1 MEITG
6 NPFIVSGSIQP
17 EYFCDRREESARL
30 IKSVTSGNNL
40 LLLSPRRMGK
50 TGLIQFCYGKKKLS
64 GHHRFFIDILHTT
77 GLKEFTYLLGK
88 EVFNKLLS
96 ADRRM
101 PGLLIRTLKSISGK
115 FGFDPVSGL
124 PVFSLEL
131 GDIDRPEYT
140 LEEIFTCLQET
151 GRPCIVSINE
161 FQQIV
166 KYPEKN
172 IEALLHSN
180 IQRTSNARFILAGSG
195 RHLMQEMFT
204 SSARPFYQSADL
216 LELGPIDRS
225 IYIDFVTGHFRR
237 RGRNIEPDTVGKVY
251 DMFEGNTYCTQK
263 TFNESFADTAK
274 GKTCTPET
282 TDNAVRSIITSFSPT
297 YREILSNIPEKQ
309 KELLYSIAID
319 RKAESITSS
328 AFIRRHSLTSASSV
342 QSASRKLLEK
352 GLVTVNDG
360 IWSISD
366 MFFGMWIRSIYE
378 KYSNN

>member
-64 GHHRFFIDILHTT
+64 GYHRFFIDILHTT

-115 FGFDPVSGL
+115 LGFDPVSGL

-140 LEEIFTCLQET
+140 LEEIFTCLQEA
-151 GRPCIVSINE
+151 GKPCIVAIDA
-161 FQQIV
+161 FQQIA
-166 KYPEKN
+166 KYPERD

-237 RGRNIEPDTVGKVY
+237 RGRDIEPDTVGKVY
-251 DMFEGNTYCTQK
+251 DMFEGNTYCMQK
-263 TFNESFADTAK
+263 TLNESFADTAK
-274 GKTCTPET
+274 GRTCTPGT
-282 TDNAVRSIITSFSPT
+282 TDNAVRGIISSFSPT

-328 AFIRRHSLTSASSV
+328 AFIRRHSLASASSV
-342 QSASRKLLEK
+342 QAASKKLLEK
-352 GLVTVNDG
+352 GLVTTNNG

-366 MFFGMWIRSIYE
+366 MFFGMWIRSIY
-378 KYSNN
+378 YGTTNN

>member
-1 MEITG
+1 MEITD

-115 FGFDPVSGL
+115 LGFDPVSGL
-124 PVFSLEL
+124 PAFSLEL

-161 FQQIV
+161 FQQIAR
-166 KYPEKN
+166 YPEKN

-180 IQRTSNARFILAGSG
+180 IQRISNARFIFAGSG

-204 SSARPFYQSADL
+204 SSARPFYQSADM
-216 LELGPIDRS
+216 LELGPIERS
-225 IYIDFVTGHFRR
+225 TYIDFVTGHFSS
-237 RGRNIEPDTVGKVY
+237 RNRTIEKETAGEVY
-251 DMFEGNTYCTQK
+251 DLFEGNTYCMQR

-319 RKAESITSS
+319 KKAESITSS
-328 AFIRRHSLTSASSV
+328 AFIRRHSLASASSV

-366 MFFGMWIRSIYE
+366 MFFGMWIRSICGTT
-378 KYSNN
+378 NN

>member
-40 LLLSPRRMGK
+40 LLLSSRRMGK
-50 TGLIQFCYGKKKLS
+50 TGLIKFCYGKKKLS

-115 FGFDPVSGL
+115 LGFDPVSGL
-124 PVFSLEL
+124 PAFSLEL

-161 FQQIV
+161 FQQIA

-251 DMFEGNTYCTQK
+251 DMFEGNTYCIQK

>member
-1 MEITG
+1 METVE
-6 NPFIVSGSIQP
+6 NPFIVSGSIDP
-17 EYFCDRREESARL
+17 KYFCDRREESARL

-115 FGFDPVSGL
+115 LGFDPVSGL
-124 PVFSLEL
+124 PAFSLEL

-161 FQQIV
+161 FQQIA

-251 DMFEGNTYCTQK
+251 DMFEGNTYCIQK

>member
-1 MEITG
+1 METVE
-6 NPFIVSGSIQP
+6 NPFIVSGSIDP
-17 EYFCDRREESARL
+17 KYFCDRREESARL

-50 TGLIQFCYGKKKLS
+50 TGLIQFCYGKQKLS

-115 FGFDPVSGL
+115 LGFDPVSGL
-124 PVFSLEL
+124 PAFSLEL

-161 FQQIV
+161 FQQIA

-251 DMFEGNTYCTQK
+251 DMFEGNTYCIQK

>member
-131 GDIDRPEYT
+131 GDIDQPEYT

-161 FQQIV
+161 FQQIAR
-166 KYPEKN
+166 YPEKN

-180 IQRTSNARFILAGSG
+180 IQRISNAKFIFAGSG

-237 RGRNIEPDTVGKVY
+237 RGRDIEPDTVGKVY
-251 DMFEGNTYCTQK
+251 DMFEGNTYCIQK

>member
-1 MEITG
+1 MEITD

-115 FGFDPVSGL
+115 LGFDPVSGL
-124 PVFSLEL
+124 PAFSLEL

-161 FQQIV
+161 FQQIA

-180 IQRTSNARFILAGSG
+180 IQRISNARFIFAGSG

-216 LELGPIDRS
+216 LELGPIERS
-225 IYIDFVTGHFRR
+225 TYIDFVTGHFSS
-237 RGRNIEPDTVGKVY
+237 RNRTIEKETAGEVY
-251 DMFEGNTYCTQK
+251 DLFEGNTYCMQR
-263 TFNESFADTAK
+263 TFNESFADTPD
-274 GKTCTPET
+274 GETCTPGT
-282 TDNAVRSIITSFSPT
+282 TSHAIRSIITLLEPT

-319 RKAESITSS
+319 GKAESITSS
-328 AFIRRHSLTSASSV
+328 AFIRRHSLASASSV

-366 MFFGMWIRSIYE
+366 MFFGMWIRSICGTT
-378 KYSNN
+378 NN

>member
-1 MEITG
+1 MEITD

-115 FGFDPVSGL
+115 LGFDPVSGL
-124 PVFSLEL
+124 PAFSLEL

-161 FQQIV
+161 FQQIA

-251 DMFEGNTYCTQK
+251 DMFEGNTYCIQK